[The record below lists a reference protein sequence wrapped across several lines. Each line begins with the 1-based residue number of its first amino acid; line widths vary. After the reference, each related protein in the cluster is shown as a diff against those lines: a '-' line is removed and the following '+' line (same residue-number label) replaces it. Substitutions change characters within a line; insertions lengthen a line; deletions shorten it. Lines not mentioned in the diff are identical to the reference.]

1 MILIHT
7 RYVIFVMMSLM
18 MPPKNI
24 FDQFADF
31 ITSIRAV
38 IIALIFLLTFLMIE
52 TQTLFNR
59 QLPPDVFPALRI
71 LASFAVAITYEFT
84 VLIFTANRHQRG
96 GKIPVV
102 LAIFHFFINCY
113 FWKAWDFADHLNLVD
128 TAYRFFLSGLFSYL
142 GYIYATLFVEKYQE
156 RQQELSDISE
166 LDQLRSATG
175 ELQQKIGE
183 LNSQLAELNSDNA
196 QLSSDLS
203 ELSSAYNQVSAEL
216 NEKRRKLTRKGSAK
230 PVKELSEILN
240 NINGSSVV

>member
-1 MILIHT
+1 
-7 RYVIFVMMSLM
+7 
-18 MPPKNI
+18 
-24 FDQFADF
+24 
-31 ITSIRAV
+31 
-38 IIALIFLLTFLMIE
+38 
-52 TQTLFNR
+52 
-59 QLPPDVFPALRI
+59 
-71 LASFAVAITYEFT
+71 
-84 VLIFTANRHQRG
+84 
-96 GKIPVV
+96 
-102 LAIFHFFINCY
+102 
-113 FWKAWDFADHLNLVD
+113 VD